1 MFASFL
7 PQIWLKVTTPSQNR
21 RGIFP
26 QKNGQDPVADRWSQ
40 VNVFV
45 YFWDTRV
52 AWIKRGSEIS
62 QMTKV
67 YISYPFLDE
76 TWKTLRRIVH
86 YLSSFIT
93 CIDHFPVV
101 DPFPSEE
108 SCFFSVSDCRRVN
121 GTHMN
126 CDHHPFCGWRPRK
139 RPVRFHANPV
149 DGAWGWVRV
158 LWLVVRWL
166 RRRSTSLV
174 PIRWDGEREGWKLRD
189 SWLAGW
195 PHSVGKPWKASAIN
209 LPSTVIVYSS
219 THKHGDLGDGLL
231 LALLHWQ
238 KKRSIFR
245 WGSNWPRA
253 AEPKIRWGSSKSRLA
268 SPLGRRVC
276 RWFVDRLGTRMPWRG
291 WRSAP
296 IFWCGKRVGMP

>member
-1 MFASFL
+1 MEHTWTVITIPSVAGDPENDLFVS
-7 PQIWLKVTTPSQNR
+7 TPT
-21 RGIFP
+21 P
-26 QKNGQDPVADRWSQ
+26 WMAPED
-40 VNVFV
+40 
-45 YFWDTRV
+45 
-52 AWIKRGSEIS
+52 GSEFS
-62 QMTKV
+62 GWWFGDSVGGQQVWSRSVETGKGKV
-67 YISYPFLDE
+67 GSSE
-76 TWKTLRRIVH
+76 TA
-86 YLSSFIT
+86 
-93 CIDHFPVV
+93 
-101 DPFPSEE
+101 
-108 SCFFSVSDCRRVN
+108 
-121 GTHMN
+121 G
-126 CDHHPFCGWRPRK
+126 
-139 RPVRFHANPV
+139 
-149 DGAWGWVRV
+149 
-158 LWLVVRWL
+158 
-166 RRRSTSLV
+166 
-174 PIRWDGEREGWKLRD
+174 
-189 SWLAGW
+189 WLAGW